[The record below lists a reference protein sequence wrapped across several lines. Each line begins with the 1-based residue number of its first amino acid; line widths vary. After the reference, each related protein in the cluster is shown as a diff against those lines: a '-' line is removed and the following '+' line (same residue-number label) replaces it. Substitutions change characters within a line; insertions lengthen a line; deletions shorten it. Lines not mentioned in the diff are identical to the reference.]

1 MTDEIPE
8 RKERCSRFTGTT
20 LLCRQKTLPSP
31 FVSVSSLPSLAQGRN
46 LQRQAAYLRV
56 VHTQGLD
63 LVKWK
68 QDTDEKHLVLF
79 LKGQGKAIDDAR
91 SQGTFLGP
99 NMLKLSLRI
108 PQSSMASAFPTHLP
122 RISRSSAIPL

>member
-1 MTDEIPE
+1 ML
-8 RKERCSRFTGTT
+8 RG
-20 LLCRQKTLPSP
+20 
-31 FVSVSSLPSLAQGRN
+31 GRD

-99 NMLKLSLRI
+99 KAYVQAQCTHPPIFHDICIPHSPAKDLQELGNPIVMFSLINEPKGRR
-108 PQSSMASAFPTHLP
+108 PS
-122 RISRSSAIPL
+122 